1 MGYHPTMPLCIHFIA
16 LVLWA
21 ASLDIVPLAYG
32 QTTITYGVVLSSTDP
47 SIGSF
52 TNALNLAVADVN
64 ANPTLLSNATLSL
77 RFYDSKASPRVVVAE
92 GLRAIAEGVNAIVG
106 EADSGIT
113 EPLVLATETKLIPVC
128 SGASTSPS
136 LSNKSEFATFFRT
149 LPSDNAQG
157 AAMVSL
163 MWKMGWMRAGIIS
176 EATSYGQGV
185 GDALLA
191 AIREQNAGISI
202 DTRLSYV
209 PGDQIQVSNQLQS
222 LKESGV
228 RIIVAIGADFTRF
241 VNVMKEADNLGL
253 IGDDYVWILSDAFFP
268 VFTEVKSNDKRLFKG
283 ALAVYPQEGA
293 GPKYT
298 QYRNA
303 GNRENPYDLFYYDCV
318 LALAAAHTKMLS
330 EGVSLANL
338 AANTVPPF
346 NITQFTRVNFT
357 GMTGTVVFDKDGDR
371 DGDYAL
377 HSFDGNTATQ
387 VAVIRRGKTFDPP
400 QPVIKFHSGSTVV
413 PLDTPS
419 FKLNVVEWT
428 SPMGI
433 AISAIFGVMII
444 VCIVSIVLSLTFR
457 KSSILKP
464 VSPVFCGIIS
474 FGLALV
480 FGSEL
485 ADVGWKSTFTCNLYP
500 WLLGI
505 GFATALAS
513 VFVKQW
519 RIFRIFENVQMAKRP
534 IRDGRLLYIFSGI
547 VSVQVI
553 LLGIMTAASPLR
565 PIRIIDRK
573 TETTSFVCT
582 ATNTDI
588 QNGLTYIIY
597 AYCGILLIVCTYL
610 AIRTRNVYSAFNES
624 KWIGLS
630 VYNIIL
636 CGLAA
641 LAVTYIGGNTMS
653 EPTRFAVRNAAV
665 FFAATVAYISLVGRL
680 LAVLIAKETGYA
692 SDIISSEDG
701 SIGLRS
707 MPSIFPSLNS
717 GTPRSA
723 NASLMTAQI
732 RQASFPMKH
741 VGKMGAVWKQQTMTL
756 ALGSEKVLSLI
767 ETNAENTVGL
777 LIRLKDVKARL
788 LVPEDPDP
796 HDLRHC
802 RFEIRWGN
810 VMMKVQGATI
820 AECEEWVYLINS
832 GGLSSGAS
840 QSPARGVRDRDVTTA
855 RTSGLQVDQIK
866 SG

>member
-1 MGYHPTMPLCIHFIA
+1 MPLCIHFIA
-16 LVLWA
+16 ALLWA
-21 ASLDIVPLAYG
+21 ASLDIAYG
-32 QTTITYGVVLSSTDP
+32 QTVITYGVVLSSTDP

-64 ANPTLLSNATLSL
+64 ANPTLLSNATLRL
-77 RFYDSKASPRVVVAE
+77 QFYDSKASPRVVVAE
-92 GLRAIAEGVNAIVG
+92 GLRAVADGVNAIVG

-113 EPLVLATETKLIPVC
+113 EPLVLAAETKLIPVC

-163 MWKMGWMRAGIIS
+163 LWKMGWMRAGIIS

-191 AIREQNAGISI
+191 TIREQNAGISI

-209 PGDQIQVSNQLQS
+209 PGDQAQVSNQLQS
-222 LKESGV
+222 LKEAGV
-228 RIIVAIGADFTRF
+228 RIILAIGADFTRF
-241 VNVMKEADNLGL
+241 IDVMKQADSLGL
-253 IGDDYVWILSDAFFP
+253 IGDEYVWILSDAFFP
-268 VFTEVKSNDKRLFKG
+268 VFSEVTKPNDKNLFKG

-293 GPKYT
+293 GPKYA

-346 NITQFTRVNFT
+346 NIAQFTRVNFT
-357 GMTGTVVFDKDGDR
+357 GMTGNVVFATNGDR

-377 HSFDGNTATQ
+377 HSFDGNGATQ
-387 VAVIRRGKTFDPP
+387 VAVIRRGKTFDPS

-413 PLDTPS
+413 PLDTPAY
-419 FKLNVVEWT
+419 KMNVVEWT

-433 AISAIFGVMII
+433 AISAFFVAMIV
-444 VCIVSIVLSLTFR
+444 VCILSIILSLAYR

-485 ADVGWKSTFTCNLYP
+485 ADIGWRTTFTCNLYP

-534 IRDGRLLYIFSGI
+534 IRDGRLLYIFAGI

-565 PIRIIDRK
+565 PVRISDRQ
-573 TETTSFVCT
+573 TETNSFVCT
-582 ATNTDI
+582 AANVNI
-588 QNGLTYIIY
+588 QNGMTYIIF
-597 AYCGILLIVCTYL
+597 AYCGILLIICTYL

-680 LAVLIAKETGYA
+680 LVVLIAKETAY
-692 SDIISSEDG
+692 SSSISSSEDC
-701 SIGLRS
+701 SISLRS
-707 MPSIFPSLNS
+707 LSNILPGLNS

-723 NASLMTAQI
+723 TASLMTAQI
-732 RQASFPMKH
+732 RQSSFPMKRM
-741 VGKMGAVWKQQTMTL
+741 GTIGAVWKQMTMTL
-756 ALGSEKVLSLI
+756 TLGSEKVLTLI
-767 ETNAENTVGL
+767 ETNTENTVGQ
-777 LIRLKDVKARL
+777 LIRLKEVKARL
-788 LVPEDPDP
+788 LVPEQPDP
-796 HDLRHC
+796 QDLRHC
-802 RFEIRWGN
+802 RFELRWGN
-810 VMMKVQGATI
+810 VLMKVQGATI
-820 AECEEWVYLINS
+820 TECEEWVYLINS

-840 QSPARGVRDRDVTTA
+840 QSPARGVRDREVTL
-855 RTSGLQVDQIK
+855 RTSGLQADQIR